1 MWFRKA
7 RTFAEQHDAYSILS
21 ARYGLVAPDQTLA
34 PYDAT
39 LNTMC
44 LAERQRWAAE
54 TRRQI
59 VEVVDVNDRLVFLAG
74 RRYRE
79 LITPVLLDLGYRVEV
94 PMQSLGIGQQLAW
107 LDRQACALASCSMG
121 TS

>member
-1 MWFRKA
+1 MSRSNVQVVATKSPTTVW
-7 RTFAEQHDAYSILS
+7 T
-21 ARYGLVAPDQTLA
+21 YGLVAPDEMLA

-39 LNTMC
+39 LNTMR

-59 VEVVDVNDRLVFLAG
+59 VEVADVNDRLIFLAG

-79 LITPVLLDLGYRVEV
+79 LITPALVNLGYIVEA
-94 PMQSLGIGQQLAW
+94 PMQGLGIGQQLAW
-107 LDRQACALASCSMG
+107 LDRQACALASCSIG